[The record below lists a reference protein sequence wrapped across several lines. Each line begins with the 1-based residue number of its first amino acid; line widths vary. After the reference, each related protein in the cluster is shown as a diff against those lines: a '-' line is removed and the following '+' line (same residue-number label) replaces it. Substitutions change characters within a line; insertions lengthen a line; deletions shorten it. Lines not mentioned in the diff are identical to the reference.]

1 MSSDAEIAEFIR
13 STFRSVWTLELVLLM
28 AGQDQQAW
36 TRGDLVAALRARD
49 LIVPRSVAELT
60 AAGQIVNDE
69 EERAC
74 FRPASARLRELF
86 EATATL
92 YARSPDKVRR
102 LIFAAGAGGLTAFAD
117 AFRIRKD

>member
-36 TRGDLVAALRARD
+36 TRGDLVAALRASD
-49 LIVPRSVAELT
+49 LIVHRSVDELT
-60 AAGQIVNDE
+60 AAGLIVIDE
-69 EERAC
+69 EARAC

-102 LIFAAGAGGLTAFAD
+102 LIVAAGAGGLTAFAD

>member
-36 TRGDLVAALRARD
+36 TRGDLVAALRASD
-49 LIVPRSVAELT
+49 LIVHRSVEELT
-60 AAGQIVNDE
+60 AAGLIVIDA

-74 FRPASARLRELF
+74 FRPASTRLRELF

-102 LIFAAGAGGLTAFAD
+102 LIVAAGAGGLTAFAD